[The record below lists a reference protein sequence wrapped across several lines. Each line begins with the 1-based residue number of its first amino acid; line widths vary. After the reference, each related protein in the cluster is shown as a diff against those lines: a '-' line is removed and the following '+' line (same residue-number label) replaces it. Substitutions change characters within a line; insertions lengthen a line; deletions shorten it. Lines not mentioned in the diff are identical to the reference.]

1 MAASNYFPNIF
12 YISLNKDGMVFFP
25 IISIGNNHM
34 EFSIAN
40 INMKHENI
48 KTKFKPIQQNEREVR
63 IFQHY
68 FVF

>member
-1 MAASNYFPNIF
+1 
-12 YISLNKDGMVFFP
+12 MVFFP
-25 IISIGNNHM
+25 IISIGNNHL

-48 KTKFKPIQQNEREVR
+48 KTKFKPIGPQQNEREVR